1 LSKQSPQQEEA
12 VVEEEEQVFI
22 GPLKPEKSPSKSPLR
37 EKYQDSRSKS
47 PPQVL
52 SKSLTPGKGSSTSL
66 HSTNSGFNDT
76 DKHSQSPQPRPIEK
90 QSSPLQP
97 LTKSASKSPLKETKS
112 TSKSPPAGRK
122 KKYSKSKSKSKS
134 PPKEKKSSSP
144 PKEKT
149 PTNTEIFEKVLV
161 ASDSNTEFTPT
172 LTATDSES
180 VVSDVEAERKTKPR
194 GLKTNRFK
202 DFQSKYRQRRGEANE
217 TNFHELQS
225 TNTNVVTVNPTAP
238 AAPSDIAS
246 KYTRRV
252 KRLSGEYARA
262 PLIAPDGG
270 ETSLTES
277 LNEQFTETPLT
288 ESLRDSL
295 KEETS
300 EGVTAIVATA
310 QVQTS
315 LSPEVAAE
323 VFAKQD
329 YVAGQTTILDETVS
343 VKHSTEDKSFD
354 TSELDPE
361 KQRELEERISEFRDT
376 IAEAGDSVGPL
387 PSDTDTDTMS
397 YARRVRSQYYRQIS
411 NNVNKPPTSTA
422 PSRSTGYYKDESG
435 RDRIGDSSADEA
447 TTKRVIIE
455 KLDVD
460 NSYERRL
467 RRHMSQMPESDLD
480 EQNLIRVVSRATSP
494 TLPDPRNLARYN
506 RRKRRE
512 EHNSIAATLYDT
524 RARKPSPPPKPLKK
538 HAYEDSEE
546 EEEVENTE
554 TAVKH
559 TQVWT
564 AENLPKNISSE
575 YAKKYLAPDAGDYK
589 PRSHHSDKTAYD
601 SEKAMPSVEALYGD
615 RLMKQQAEQAE
626 KDKAAHP
633 PLPPGHKAAAQS
645 RVTRQ
650 EQLRTQKTDAH
661 RSPSGHSSAGY
672 EAEDSEIEGKYPSE
686 CPKKKTKTVL
696 KAPAEKPEK
705 EVESESELDSE
716 MSKPKSSPP
725 AKRKGG
731 SPKLDAGNKEHLR
744 KSKLNEGEDAE
755 MEEGPEVS
763 SSGKLRYKTRQKR
776 TDSQVSDDPDTIVS
790 NLQDVTPGSQQA
802 TPKFPKNADEAYIK
816 NKVFK
821 IDPANLSRPTSQV
834 STSTLRPDSVI
845 TEDGE
850 GTTVR
855 SPSPYDNMKGEQQH
869 QQQQKPQA
877 KPVEEHPKSPS
888 PEIPAYLKRLNSQF
902 GSSVADMDI
911 VAAVESEF
919 SEAEQKEPAKEAE
932 EKPERPARPF
942 RMDTIGSTWDSE
954 VDEREEEQ
962 QQQQPEKKVS
972 TFRMDPFSMMASS
985 WNLADDE
992 AEGEAEAEAER
1003 LKEEEEVFKPVRM
1016 DPYAALA
1023 SMMDTDVEPEPQEE
1037 EEEEETKTYRM
1048 DPMALLAAS
1057 METETEFSEWSGMDE
1072 PKDEEPV
1079 KPFRMDHYG
1088 SNWESEI
1095 EEEPS
1100 PPAKPFR
1107 MDTFGATWDTDP
1119 AYLTDTAMEMM
1130 DTDAADSDSGKSVDS
1145 TASSLPDLYSYI
1157 KTRNK
1162 TGHKETV
1169 ESEEEPAYRKLLKD
1183 KIKPDS
1189 EENPFWSH
1197 KKNIDTEL
1205 GINAAYGTMDGITIW
1220 DKEDRPI
1227 KSFDDLFDSMQ
1238 IDDVALQMASQNE
1251 DGEYLDLEA
1260 SINEQAEEI
1269 QGLKKPSKKQAVILR
1284 TKLGVRVNAVIEKL
1298 TKTKGT
1304 DLRRALFSLKQIFQ
1318 DDKELVH
1325 SFVMHR
1331 GIPTLVKL
1339 GKSSDQQ
1346 YQNFIL
1352 RALGQIMLF
1361 VDGMN
1366 GMIIHNEVIQWLYSL
1381 LSSQNRLVTKT
1392 CIKLLLVF
1400 VEYNESNAEHFIHGA
1415 MVSEQKMGR
1424 KPWKSVIDI
1433 LNEQNGVDGEI
1444 VSLTMTLINKVLSN
1458 IPDQDTF
1465 YDVTDSLERL
1475 GMESLILKHMSKQ
1488 DADLD
1493 LLAQFQIY
1501 EAELKHEDGEDGSAI
1516 VRDSR
1521 IRLIPRTKGSERKSV
1536 RHALA
1541 GEGDAPLPCPPPLVH
1556 EARTP
1561 LSPLGEGKAQPA
1573 YPSSSVSDG
1582 AQNSGF
1588 HSPIAG
1594 DNTQNYRYM
1603 QDYTNEEED
1612 KAALE
1617 NQDPTSGYSRQ
1628 FSAEELLKPSFNVPK
1643 PFPGPSSAP
1652 PAPPPAPGLVPPP
1665 PPAPG
1670 IPAPPGL
1677 GAAIPPPPAPG
1688 IPAPP
1693 GPPGIPP
1700 PPGPPGSGVAAP
1712 PPPPFALPSLKV
1724 SKKFIPG
1731 KGWVDPSSPTGFSA
1745 TPPAGGAPTSLPGA
1759 AAAAPEASPSI
1770 ATATEG
1776 VTPPPPPPPAPA
1788 APAAPAEEPKKEE
1801 SEEEEEAFGFAA
1813 LQKKMAAKGKK
1824 GTKIK
1829 GNLVAPAKA
1838 GATLTKEE
1846 AEQAGIKLDEKEKKD
1861 APTKEGEEQWEKI
1874 KKDFSRPLRI
1884 RDLDFTDLMDLDDED
1899 PVEARME
1906 LKASALGAPP
1916 APGIPPP
1923 PGGLGGAGPAPPPP
1937 MGMPPLPDAILKKL
1951 GKTPGAPPPP
1961 PPPPLGGPPPPPGI
1975 PPPPGGAVPPPP
1987 PMLAVP
1993 LPDAILKRYGKAPSA
2008 ASAAQKEEEKKKRT
2022 IRLFWKDLQQV
2033 ADGPS
2038 NEGNFWKFGPEI
2050 VGKIKLDSDKLEH
2063 LFENRA
2069 HEVKV
2074 KKQEKKLKENANVI
2088 ITLDAKRS
2096 NMINIAM
2103 TSLPPLRALKVAIMK
2118 MDSSI
2123 VNREQLEKILTIMVP
2138 TEEESLR
2145 LLEAQKAQPEL
2156 PLGNAEQIISTM
2168 SSISELKARL
2178 QLWAFKMDYDNLE
2191 QEVSEPLAD
2200 LKKGIDDLKINKTFK
2215 YIMATLLAVG
2225 NFLNQGQAR
2234 AFHFEY
2240 LSKVPE
2246 VKDTVHKHSL
2256 LHHVC
2261 SMIIDKFQDSTDLY
2275 SEIGCLTR
2283 CAKIDW
2289 EELTAK
2295 LAKMESQ
2302 CKLNWANLSAI
2313 SKHESASPIIQKLKD
2328 FLADSAERIMV
2339 LKIIHR
2345 RVLNRFRHFLLFMGV
2360 PTYQARELKVSFFC
2374 RMISEFALEYRTTK
2388 EKVTQTREKKASQK
2402 ERSKTRG
2409 KMITEDDEDVA
2420 ADEAEEPRRPAWRDA
2435 MGNLVPDEEESDEDG
2450 VVMPRR
2456 PGDQGG
2462 GGPRNRFEEIDAEED
2477 PDRRAKARKE
2487 LLKQQI
2493 MANRAKKQAAMAAE
2507 AVASKN
2513 QPRAK
2518 AIKFKRPEPKAPEEQ
2533 LKEDEKQLA
2542 SLLKSGANQRVA
2554 KMEGFMPDKS
2564 RPKAP
2569 GTRTG
2574 YGPGSGYRTGSATD
2588 TEGFNTEDDELLDS
2602 LVKSATTPGSRV
2614 VPRDRRKARVAN
2626 RKSYT
2631 HSTSRDLD
2639 IDLSAGS
2646 ADEGDDRNYRG
2657 TTPLSDAEYLP
2668 PATPDRG
2675 QPSSRGRPSSSG
2687 ATDAYALTAI
2697 SSSAMSEAPK
2707 SAAASISDF
2716 LKGKLAASRQ
2726 TSTTDS
2732 PAAPTSDAAGAKH
2745 AAAPPSYAAKPTEQ
2759 ITPKI
2764 PAWKQRLLAAKKGET

>member
-1 LSKQSPQQEEA
+1 VKQ
-12 VVEEEEQVFI
+12 
-22 GPLKPEKSPSKSPLR
+22 SPSKSP
-37 EKYQDSRSKS
+37 Y
-47 PPQVL
+47 
-52 SKSLTPGKGSSTSL
+52 
-66 HSTNSGFNDT
+66 
-76 DKHSQSPQPRPIEK
+76 
-90 QSSPLQP
+90 
-97 LTKSASKSPLKETKS
+97 KETKEQ
-112 TSKSPPAGRK
+112 SKSPPAGRK

-134 PPKEKKSSSP
+134 KSPPKEEKKSP

-149 PTNTEIFEKVLV
+149 PTNAEILEKHVI
-161 ASDSNTEFTPT
+161 ASDSQSEFTPT

-180 VVSDVEAERKTKPR
+180 IASDLEGERKTRPTR
-194 GLKTNRFK
+194 GIKTNRFK
-202 DFQSKYRQRRGEANE
+202 DFQSRYRQRRGEANE
-217 TNFHELQS
+217 TNFQQLQS
-225 TNTNVVTVNPTAP
+225 PQAQSSSETLLVAAP

-252 KRLSGEYARA
+252 KRLSGEYKA
-262 PLIAPDGG
+262 PIISPDAG

-277 LNEQFTETPLT
+277 LTEESKETPLT
-288 ESLRDSL
+288 ESYHDSL
-295 KEETS
+295 KEKEK
-300 EGVTAIVATA
+300 EIEAGVTAIVATA
-310 QVQTS
+310 QVDSS
-315 LSPEVAAE
+315 LPPQVAAE

-329 YVAGQTTILDETVS
+329 YGAVPGQTTLIDETVIKE
-343 VKHSTEDKSFD
+343 VKETKDQSID
-354 TSELDPE
+354 TSEIDTQR
-361 KQRELEERISEFRDT
+361 QRELEERISEFRDT
-376 IAEAGDSVGPL
+376 IAEAGDSIGPL
-387 PSDTDTDTMS
+387 PSESDTDAMS
-397 YARRVRSQYYRQIS
+397 QYARRVRSQYYRQIS
-411 NNVNKPPTSTA
+411 NSVNNQGTA
-422 PSRSTGYYKDESG
+422 PSGPPRRSTGYYKDESG

-447 TTKRVIIE
+447 STKRVIIE

-480 EQNLIRVVSRATSP
+480 EQNLVRVVSRATSP

-538 HAYEDSEE
+538 HAYEDSDVS

-554 TAVKH
+554 TAVKY

-575 YAKKYLAPDAGDYK
+575 YAKKYLAPETEEYR
-589 PRSHHSDKTAYD
+589 PRSHHSEATAYNTQ
-601 SEKAMPSVEALYGD
+601 KAIPSIEALYGD
-615 RLMKQQAEQAE
+615 RLLKQQAEQAE
-626 KDKAAHP
+626 IDKAAHP
-633 PLPPGHKAAAQS
+633 PLPPGHKPANQQARTS
-645 RVTRQ
+645 RQ
-650 EQLRTQKTDAH
+650 EQMRNIKTDPH

-686 CPKKKTKTVL
+686 IPKKYNKTK
-696 KAPAEKPEK
+696 AEVKKTTLPQQVEFS
-705 EVESESELDSE
+705 EWESEADSTIPS
-716 MSKPKSSPP
+716 MPTTKSGSPP
-725 AKRKGG
+725 KRKAG
-731 SPKLDAGNKEHLR
+731 SPKLEAKNKEHLR
-744 KSKLNEGEDAE
+744 KSKLNEGQEDE
-755 MEEGPEVS
+755 TEEGPEVS
-763 SSGKLRYKTRQKR
+763 SSGKLRYKTRQKKV
-776 TDSQVSDDPDTIVS
+776 DSQVSDDPDAIVS
-790 NLQDVTPGSQQA
+790 NLQDVSAGDQQA
-802 TPKFPKNADEAYIK
+802 TPKFPKQADEAYVK

-821 IDPANLSRPTSQV
+821 IDPANLARPTSQV
-834 STSTLRPDSVI
+834 STSSTLRPDSMI
-845 TEDGE
+845 SEDGE
-850 GTTVR
+850 MTTVR
-855 SPSPYDNMKGEQQH
+855 SPSPYDNMKEGR
-869 QQQQKPQA
+869 QQQPQKDA
-877 KPVEEHPKSPS
+877 EPVKSPS
-888 PEIPAYLKRLNSQF
+888 PEIPEYLKRLNSQF

-911 VAAVESEF
+911 AAAVESEF
-919 SEAEQKEPAKEAE
+919 SEAEQAKDEKKEEAT
-932 EKPERPARPF
+932 EKPRPF
-942 RMDTIGSTWDSE
+942 RMDTVGSTWDSE
-954 VDEREEEQ
+954 IDDREEDSSD
-962 QQQQPEKKVS
+962 KKEVS

-992 AEGEAEAEAER
+992 ADGEAEEAKE
-1003 LKEEEEVFKPVRM
+1003 EEEEVFKPVRM

-1023 SMMDTDVEPEPQEE
+1023 SMMDTDVEPQEE
-1037 EEEEETKTYRM
+1037 EEEVEETKTYRM

-1057 METETEFSEWSGMDE
+1057 METETEFSEWSGVE
-1072 PKDEEPV
+1072 EQKEEPPK
-1079 KPFRMDHYG
+1079 KPFKMDMYG
-1088 SNWESEI
+1088 STWESEL

-1100 PPAKPFR
+1100 PDVKPFR

-1145 TASSLPDLYSYI
+1145 AASSLPDLYSYI
-1157 KTRNK
+1157 KARNK
-1162 TGHKETV
+1162 EKGGRRDPV
-1169 ESEEEPAYRKLLKD
+1169 EDEEEPAYRKL
-1183 KIKPDS
+1183 IKEKMRPDS

-1205 GINAAYGTMDGITIW
+1205 GINAVFGTMDGITIW
-1220 DKEDRPI
+1220 DNEDRPI
-1227 KSFDDLFDSMQ
+1227 KTFEDLCDSLR
-1238 IDDVALQMASQNE
+1238 IDDVALQLASQNG

-1269 QGLKKPSKKQAVILR
+1269 QGLKKSNKKQAVILR

-1298 TKTKGT
+1298 VKTKGT

-1444 VSLTMTLINKVLSN
+1444 ISLTMTLINKVLSN

-1501 EAELKHEDGEDGSAI
+1501 EAELKHEDGEDGDSV

-1561 LSPLGEGKAQPA
+1561 ISPLGEGKAPPA
-1573 YPSSSVSDG
+1573 YPSSAIGDG

-1588 HSPIAG
+1588 HSPNAG
-1594 DNTQNYRYM
+1594 ENAQSYRYM
-1603 QDYTNEEED
+1603 QDYTNEEEN
-1612 KAALE
+1612 KE
-1617 NQDPTSGYSRQ
+1617 NQDSAPGYSRQ

-1643 PFPGPSSAP
+1643 PFPGPSSSAAAP
-1652 PAPPPAPGLVPPP
+1652 PPPPPAPGLAPPPP

-1677 GAAIPPPPAPG
+1677 GVPPAPG

-1693 GPPGIPP
+1693 GAPGIPP
-1700 PPGPPGSGVAAP
+1700 PPGGAPGP

-1731 KGWVDPSSPTGFSA
+1731 KGWVDPSSPSGFSA
-1745 TPPAGGAPTSLPGA
+1745 TPPSGAAPAALPGAPAAA
-1759 AAAAPEASPSI
+1759 AAAAPPPPAAPGAAI
-1770 ATATEG
+1770 
-1776 VTPPPPPPPAPA
+1776 PPPPPA
-1788 APAAPAEEPKKEE
+1788 APAAPVEEKKEE
-1801 SEEEEEAFGFAA
+1801 EPEEESEEEAFGFAA

-1824 GTKIK
+1824 GTKVK

-1906 LKASALGAPP
+1906 LKASALGAPA

-1923 PGGLGGAGPAPPPP
+1923 PGAMGAAPGGGVPPPP
-1937 MGMPPLPDAILKKL
+1937 VPFGMPPLPDAVMKKL
-1951 GKTPGAPPPP
+1951 GKVPGAPGLPPPPPPPGVPPPPGAPPPP
-1961 PPPPLGGPPPPPGI
+1961 P
-1975 PPPPGGAVPPPP
+1975 GGAAPPPP
-1987 PMLAVP
+1987 PMLSVP
-1993 LPDAILKRYGKAPSA
+1993 LPDAIMKRYGKVPPNTVSTTQ
-2008 ASAAQKEEEKKKRT
+2008 SKEEEKKKRT

-2033 ADGPS
+2033 ADGAT
-2038 NEGNFWKFGPEI
+2038 NEGTFWKFPPEI
-2050 VGKIKLDSDKLEH
+2050 MGKIKLDADKLEH

-2088 ITLDAKRS
+2088 IVLDAKRS

-2145 LLEAQKAQPEL
+2145 LLEAQKAQPDL

-2302 CKLNWANLSAI
+2302 CKLNWGNLRAI

-2388 EKVTQTREKKASQK
+2388 EKVIQTREKKASQK

-2409 KMITEDDEDVA
+2409 KMITEDMTLEEVFRLAPIMEDQTEDLPPSIA
-2420 ADEAEEPRRPAWRDA
+2420 KT
-2435 MGNLVPDEEESDEDG
+2435 VPLKG
-2450 VVMPRR
+2450 VP
-2456 PGDQGG
+2456 
-2462 GGPRNRFEEIDAEED
+2462 
-2477 PDRRAKARKE
+2477 
-2487 LLKQQI
+2487 LKGAPLKGIQP
-2493 MANRAKKQAAMAAE
+2493 ANRTQPLPQIAPKKQAAMAAE

-2513 QPRAK
+2513 QPRTAK
-2518 AIKFKRPEPKAPEEQ
+2518 TIKFRRPDQKAPEDQ
-2533 LKEDEKQLA
+2533 QKEDEKQLA
-2542 SLLKSGANQRVA
+2542 SLLKTGANQRVA

-2569 GTRTG
+2569 GNRTG

-2639 IDLSAGS
+2639 LS

-2657 TTPLSDAEYLP
+2657 VTPLSDAEYLP
-2668 PATPDRG
+2668 PAAPDRSG
-2675 QPSSRGRPSSSG
+2675 AAPPSSRGRPASSRDSGG

-2697 SSSAMSEAPK
+2697 SSSAMPEAPK

-2716 LKGKLAASRQ
+2716 LKGKLASARQ
-2726 TSTTDS
+2726 PSVQEST
-2732 PAAPTSDAAGAKH
+2732 PTSPTDAYTASSSTAASKH
-2745 AAAPPSYAAKPTEQ
+2745 AAAASTPANIYSAGKQTPEQ

-2764 PAWKQRLLAAKKGET
+2764 PAWKQRLLAAKKGDT

>member
-1 LSKQSPQQEEA
+1 
-12 VVEEEEQVFI
+12 
-22 GPLKPEKSPSKSPLR
+22 
-37 EKYQDSRSKS
+37 
-47 PPQVL
+47 
-52 SKSLTPGKGSSTSL
+52 
-66 HSTNSGFNDT
+66 
-76 DKHSQSPQPRPIEK
+76 
-90 QSSPLQP
+90 
-97 LTKSASKSPLKETKS
+97 
-112 TSKSPPAGRK
+112 
-122 KKYSKSKSKSKS
+122 
-134 PPKEKKSSSP
+134 
-144 PKEKT
+144 
-149 PTNTEIFEKVLV
+149 
-161 ASDSNTEFTPT
+161 
-172 LTATDSES
+172 
-180 VVSDVEAERKTKPR
+180 
-194 GLKTNRFK
+194 
-202 DFQSKYRQRRGEANE
+202 
-217 TNFHELQS
+217 
-225 TNTNVVTVNPTAP
+225 
-238 AAPSDIAS
+238 
-246 KYTRRV
+246 
-252 KRLSGEYARA
+252 
-262 PLIAPDGG
+262 
-270 ETSLTES
+270 
-277 LNEQFTETPLT
+277 
-288 ESLRDSL
+288 
-295 KEETS
+295 
-300 EGVTAIVATA
+300 
-310 QVQTS
+310 
-315 LSPEVAAE
+315 
-323 VFAKQD
+323 
-329 YVAGQTTILDETVS
+329 
-343 VKHSTEDKSFD
+343 
-354 TSELDPE
+354 
-361 KQRELEERISEFRDT
+361 
-376 IAEAGDSVGPL
+376 
-387 PSDTDTDTMS
+387 
-397 YARRVRSQYYRQIS
+397 
-411 NNVNKPPTSTA
+411 
-422 PSRSTGYYKDESG
+422 
-435 RDRIGDSSADEA
+435 
-447 TTKRVIIE
+447 
-455 KLDVD
+455 
-460 NSYERRL
+460 
-467 RRHMSQMPESDLD
+467 
-480 EQNLIRVVSRATSP
+480 
-494 TLPDPRNLARYN
+494 
-506 RRKRRE
+506 
-512 EHNSIAATLYDT
+512 
-524 RARKPSPPPKPLKK
+524 
-538 HAYEDSEE
+538 
-546 EEEVENTE
+546 
-554 TAVKH
+554 
-559 TQVWT
+559 
-564 AENLPKNISSE
+564 
-575 YAKKYLAPDAGDYK
+575 
-589 PRSHHSDKTAYD
+589 
-601 SEKAMPSVEALYGD
+601 
-615 RLMKQQAEQAE
+615 
-626 KDKAAHP
+626 
-633 PLPPGHKAAAQS
+633 
-645 RVTRQ
+645 
-650 EQLRTQKTDAH
+650 
-661 RSPSGHSSAGY
+661 
-672 EAEDSEIEGKYPSE
+672 
-686 CPKKKTKTVL
+686 
-696 KAPAEKPEK
+696 
-705 EVESESELDSE
+705 
-716 MSKPKSSPP
+716 
-725 AKRKGG
+725 
-731 SPKLDAGNKEHLR
+731 
-744 KSKLNEGEDAE
+744 
-755 MEEGPEVS
+755 
-763 SSGKLRYKTRQKR
+763 
-776 TDSQVSDDPDTIVS
+776 
-790 NLQDVTPGSQQA
+790 
-802 TPKFPKNADEAYIK
+802 
-816 NKVFK
+816 
-821 IDPANLSRPTSQV
+821 
-834 STSTLRPDSVI
+834 
-845 TEDGE
+845 
-850 GTTVR
+850 
-855 SPSPYDNMKGEQQH
+855 
-869 QQQQKPQA
+869 
-877 KPVEEHPKSPS
+877 
-888 PEIPAYLKRLNSQF
+888 
-902 GSSVADMDI
+902 
-911 VAAVESEF
+911 
-919 SEAEQKEPAKEAE
+919 
-932 EKPERPARPF
+932 
-942 RMDTIGSTWDSE
+942 
-954 VDEREEEQ
+954 
-962 QQQQPEKKVS
+962 
-972 TFRMDPFSMMASS
+972 
-985 WNLADDE
+985 
-992 AEGEAEAEAER
+992 
-1003 LKEEEEVFKPVRM
+1003 
-1016 DPYAALA
+1016 
-1023 SMMDTDVEPEPQEE
+1023 
-1037 EEEEETKTYRM
+1037 
-1048 DPMALLAAS
+1048 
-1057 METETEFSEWSGMDE
+1057 
-1072 PKDEEPV
+1072 
-1079 KPFRMDHYG
+1079 
-1088 SNWESEI
+1088 
-1095 EEEPS
+1095 
-1100 PPAKPFR
+1100 
-1107 MDTFGATWDTDP
+1107 
-1119 AYLTDTAMEMM
+1119 MEMM

-1145 TASSLPDLYSYI
+1145 AASSLPDLYSYI

-1162 TGHKETV
+1162 EKKGGRKDAE
-1169 ESEEEPAYRKLLKD
+1169 EDEEEPAYRKLLKE
-1183 KIKPDS
+1183 KIRPDS

-1205 GINAAYGTMDGITIW
+1205 GINAVYGTMDGITIW

-1227 KSFDDLFDSMQ
+1227 KTLEELCDSLLIDDL
-1238 IDDVALQMASQNE
+1238 ALQLASQNG

-1298 TKTKGT
+1298 VKTKGT

-1325 SFVMHR
+1325 CFVMHR

-1444 VSLTMTLINKVLSN
+1444 ISLTMTLINKVLSN

-1501 EAELKHEDGEDGSAI
+1501 EAELKHEDGEDGASV

-1561 LSPLGEGKAQPA
+1561 ISPLGEGKAPPA
-1573 YPSSSVSDG
+1573 YPSSAIGDG

-1588 HSPIAG
+1588 HSPNAG
-1594 DNTQNYRYM
+1594 ENAQSYRYM
-1603 QDYTNEEED
+1603 QDYTNEED
-1612 KAALE
+1612 NKE
-1617 NQDPTSGYSRQ
+1617 NQDSAPGYSRQ

-1643 PFPGPSSAP
+1643 PFPGPSSSSAAAP
-1652 PAPPPAPGLVPPP
+1652 PPPPPAPGLAPPP
-1665 PPAPG
+1665 PPLAPGIPAPPGLGVPPAPG
-1670 IPAPPGL
+1670 IPAPPG
-1677 GAAIPPPPAPG
+1677 A
-1688 IPAPP
+1688 
-1693 GPPGIPP
+1693 PGIPP
-1700 PPGPPGSGVAAP
+1700 PPGGAPGSAAAP

-1731 KGWVDPSSPTGFSA
+1731 KGWVDPSSPSGFSA
-1745 TPPAGGAPTSLPGA
+1745 TPPSGAAPAALPGAPVAAA
-1759 AAAAPEASPSI
+1759 AAAAPPPPSLG
-1770 ATATEG
+1770 AA
-1776 VTPPPPPPPAPA
+1776 VPPPPPLGAPATPA
-1788 APAAPAEEPKKEE
+1788 APVEEKKEE
-1801 SEEEEEAFGFAA
+1801 EPEEESEEEAFGFAA

-1824 GTKIK
+1824 GTKVK

-1874 KKDFSRPLRI
+1874 KKDFSRPLKI

-1906 LKASALGAPP
+1906 LKASALGAPA

-1923 PGGLGGAGPAPPPP
+1923 PGAMGAAPGGGVPPPP
-1937 MGMPPLPDAILKKL
+1937 VPFGMPPLPDAVMKKL
-1951 GKTPGAPPPP
+1951 GKVPGAPGLPPPPPPPGVPPPPGAPPPP
-1961 PPPPLGGPPPPPGI
+1961 PG
-1975 PPPPGGAVPPPP
+1975 PGGAVPPPP
-1987 PMLAVP
+1987 PMLSVP
-1993 LPDAILKRYGKAPSA
+1993 LPDAIMKRYGKVPPNTVSTTQ
-2008 ASAAQKEEEKKKRT
+2008 SKEEEKKKRT

-2033 ADGPS
+2033 ADGAT
-2038 NEGNFWKFGPEI
+2038 NEGTFWKFPPEI
-2050 VGKIKLDSDKLEH
+2050 MGKIKLDADKLEH

-2088 ITLDAKRS
+2088 IVLDAKRS

-2145 LLEAQKAQPEL
+2145 LLEAQKAQPDL

-2302 CKLNWANLSAI
+2302 CKLNWGNLRAI

-2388 EKVTQTREKKASQK
+2388 EKVIQTREKKASQK

-2409 KMITEDDEDVA
+2409 KMITEDMTLDEVFRLAPIMEDQTEDILPSIA
-2420 ADEAEEPRRPAWRDA
+2420 AKTAP
-2435 MGNLVPDEEESDEDG
+2435 
-2450 VVMPRR
+2450 
-2456 PGDQGG
+2456 
-2462 GGPRNRFEEIDAEED
+2462 
-2477 PDRRAKARKE
+2477 
-2487 LLKQQI
+2487 LKGAPLKGIQP
-2493 MANRAKKQAAMAAE
+2493 ANRTQPSLQIAPKKQAAMAAE

-2518 AIKFKRPEPKAPEEQ
+2518 TIKFRRPDQKAPEDQ
-2533 LKEDEKQLA
+2533 QKEDEKQLA
-2542 SLLKSGANQRVA
+2542 SLLKTGANQRVA

-2639 IDLSAGS
+2639 LS

-2657 TTPLSDAEYLP
+2657 VTPLSDAEYLP
-2668 PATPDRG
+2668 PAAPDRSG
-2675 QPSSRGRPSSSG
+2675 AAPPSSRGRPASSRDSGG

-2697 SSSAMSEAPK
+2697 SSSAMPEAPK

-2716 LKGKLAASRQ
+2716 LKGKLASARQ
-2726 TSTTDS
+2726 SSVQEST
-2732 PAAPTSDAAGAKH
+2732 PTSPTDASSMSSLSTAAASKH
-2745 AAAPPSYAAKPTEQ
+2745 AAAASTPANIYSAGKPSEQ
-2759 ITPKI
+2759 IAPKI
-2764 PAWKQRLLAAKKGET
+2764 PAWKQRLLAAKKGDT